1 MLLSATQRWKTASSA
16 VVHMNVDLL
25 LLRMFNGLAMV
36 AKSSQKF
43 CNNLNTPG
51 RISLPECIGS
61 LPFIDS
67 RYLVWVSGNIMLADH
82 VAKIVS
88 LSLE

>member
-16 VVHMNVDLL
+16 VLHMNVDLL
-25 LLRMFNGLAMV
+25 LLRMFSGLAMV

-51 RISLPECIGS
+51 RISLPECIGG
-61 LPFIDS
+61 LPF
-67 RYLVWVSGNIMLADH
+67 RYLVWVSGNVMLADH
-82 VAKIVS
+82 VAKIVN